1 MLWRYNLNLKSKE
14 KLFEELGLEF
24 LQHKWWFKKLC
35 SFYKILKEQS
45 LKCLFDKLTRP
56 SYPISNAS
64 NIHHFKVKHSFFKKR
79 FFRQSSLNGIY
90 WTKFHK
96 GNKLKYKF
104 YKNKSCNT
112 CMCSKKLACYFDNN
126 ALKFFFTKKLGRRFK

>member
-14 KLFEELGLEF
+14 KLFQELGLEF
-24 LQHKWWFKKLC
+24 LQRKWWTKRLC

-45 LKCLFDKLTRP
+45 LKCLFNKFTRP
-56 SYPISNAS
+56 YPIRNAS
-64 NIHHFKVKHSFFKKR
+64 NVHHFKVKHCFFKKKKI
-79 FFRQSSLNGIY
+79 FRQSSLNGIN
-90 WTKFHK
+90 WTKFYK

-104 YKNKSCNT
+104 YKSKSSNT

-126 ALKFFFTKKLGRRFK
+126 AFKFFYIK

>member
-45 LKCLFDKLTRP
+45 LKCLFNKLTRP
-56 SYPISNAS
+56 YPIRNAS
-64 NIHHFKVKHSFFKKR
+64 NIHNFKGKQSFLKKD
-79 FFRQSSLNGIY
+79 FIRQSSLNGIN
-90 WTKFHK
+90 WSKFYK
-96 GNKLKYKF
+96 GNKLKCKF
-104 YKNKSCNT
+104 YKSKSSST

-126 ALKFFFTKKLGRRFK
+126 AFKFFYIK